1 MADTR
6 TPVAAPRQQYINLDL
21 VRHVMQHRLLSG
33 ASRWILFTIASHA
46 DARQRQCFCSLDTLA
61 RESGW
66 SRRSVMQHIARLQRA
81 GYLCMVGTHHSG
93 TCIYQVQLDRLLSAG
108 AGAPHAAP
116 AAAASAPESAPVPA
130 PAPAPEPV
138 PTPAP
143 PPPEAKPAH
152 PPRENC
158 PTPVQDLPAP
168 GAEIAP
174 KEGFEKGLEQP
185 REEEGARINADT
197 IGQLNAQRRRNGKD
211 PLARRDIV
219 QLGTE
224 AAKAGITPLEA
235 AQWVL
240 ASPKRNFFKADF
252 YVPPAFATPAPPSPA
267 AVAAACVMARL
278 QPPPAVLT
286 PGEQAA
292 QAQAARQA
300 REHLR
305 QYVACNATSAPP
317 STAPQRN
324 TRWAQHAI
332 ELFVAGQP
340 VSRYRLH
347 TACQVL
353 GIHPGSL
360 RPSAGHVTASA

>member
-46 DARQRQCFCSLDTLA
+46 DAQQRQCFCSLDTLA

-66 SRRSVMQHIARLQRA
+66 SRRSVMQHIARLLQR
-81 GYLCMVGTHHSG
+81 GYLRLAGMHRSG

-108 AGAPHAAP
+108 T
-116 AAAASAPESAPVPA
+116 PA
-130 PAPAPEPV
+130 PAPQSPCAESVPPV
-138 PTPAP
+138 C
-143 PPPEAKPAH
+143 KD
-152 PPRENC
+152 C
-158 PTPVQDLPAP
+158 PTPVQNPPAP
-168 GAEIAP
+168 GAKTAP
-174 KEGFEKGLEQP
+174 EEGSEKRLEQQGK
-185 REEEGARINADT
+185 EESARSTPPPVPPPVVDINADT

-211 PLARRDIV
+211 PLARRDIL

-224 AAKAGITPLEA
+224 AAKAGLTPLEA

-252 YVPPAFATPAPPSPA
+252 FAPPASVTPVPPSPA

-286 PGEQAA
+286 PSEQAA

-305 QYVACNATSAPP
+305 QYVASNATSASP

-332 ELFVAGQP
+332 ELFVAGQT

-347 TACQVL
+347 SACEVL
-353 GIHPGSL
+353 GINPQVL
-360 RPSAGHVTASA
+360 RSAPSSAPPLFR